1 MRRAPLPPASA
12 WSGGSRRARTS
23 PARRPGMEWVL
34 EAAEDV
40 TLPPRWPQQVST
52 EASWVVAA
60 LWCGNALFEA
70 RLRGILNMVD
80 KQRDSVKMT
89 VTKALT
95 AWLRTSIR

>member
-1 MRRAPLPPASA
+1 
-12 WSGGSRRARTS
+12 
-23 PARRPGMEWVL
+23 
-34 EAAEDV
+34 
-40 TLPPRWPQQVST
+40 VST

-95 AWLRTSIR
+95 AGCAPPSGSRPAHFDPAFLDEPGTTLYVLSPSDGTVAPLAVTLMSS